1 MNPFEYFVCGG
12 FGGICTVLVGHP
24 LDTVKVIL
32 IKLYCHLSHYYLTF
46 FFVLFFFLLKVRL
59 QTMVVKP
66 GEKPLYAGT
75 WDCISKT
82 VKHEGVKGL
91 YKGMGAPLAG
101 VSPIFAISFFGYGV
115 GKKIFNAESDDKKVL
130 RTFAAGAFSGI
141 FTTVI
146 MSPGERIKCLL
157 QIQQGSGNKV
167 YDGPVDVVK
176 KLYKEGGI
184 RSVYRGSVA
193 TLFRGKVI

>member
-1 MNPFEYFVCGG
+1 M
-12 FGGICTVLVGHP
+12 L
-24 LDTVKVIL
+24 LL
-32 IKLYCHLSHYYLTF
+32 INGP
-46 FFVLFFFLLKVRL
+46 KVRL
-59 QTMVVKP
+59 QTMSVKP
-66 GEKPLYAGT
+66 GEKPMYAGT

-82 VKHEGVKGL
+82 VKHEGFRGL
-91 YKGMGAPLAG
+91 YKGMAAPLAG

-115 GKKIFNAESDDKKVL
+115 GKKLFNADEAEQHKTL

-157 QIQQGSGNKV
+157 QIQQGSANKV
-167 YDGPVDVVK
+167 YDGPLDVVK

-184 RSVYRGSVA
+184 KSVYRGSVA
-193 TLFRGKVI
+193 TLCRGKKKGCTYYLV